1 MAFLAYKNKHRQLED
16 LLQAD
21 FGHVPERFLLSVR
34 TKSITKNFVYW
45 KFCWLF
51 LFVVCFNSFFHLE
64 PLCQC
69 TLQFLFGNCLFLCF
83 HSSVKWTFLV
93 GKGLLCF
100 YDKQN
105 NTWLFVD
112 MKFLFLVQL
121 YISLV
126 CCTHSWAIELNT
138 WREIPYLRTPM
149 CYSLLINRISVSH
162 YWVWARNPHF

>member
-1 MAFLAYKNKHRQLED
+1 MERKKKATEALVMAFLAYKNKHRQLED

-51 LFVVCFNSFFHLE
+51 LFVVCFNAFFHLE

-69 TLQFLFGNCLFLCF
+69 TLQFLFGNCQFLCF

-126 CCTHSWAIELNT
+126 CCTHSGAIELNT
-138 WREIPYLRTPM
+138 WREIPYLQ
-149 CYSLLINRISVSH
+149 
-162 YWVWARNPHF
+162 